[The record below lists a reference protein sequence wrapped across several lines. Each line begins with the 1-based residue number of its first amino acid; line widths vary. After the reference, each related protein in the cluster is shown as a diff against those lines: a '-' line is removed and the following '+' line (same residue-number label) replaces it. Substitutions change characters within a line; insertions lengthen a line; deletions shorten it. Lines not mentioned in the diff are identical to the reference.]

1 MEDDF
6 PAAHSMDT
14 EWFAVDA
21 KGHVGLFQ
29 TDETGMLPMGSG
41 SEPGNSDD
49 FIRFVEGLRGRR
61 VDDDEWDDLFE
72 ELARRGVYVYAYCD
86 GFLELY
92 YPYRIEFKPEQP
104 LHVDQLP
111 PALRKLVKAVKL
123 TGTDFSAG
131 DFVQP
136 LEHVE
141 CDFWWS
147 EGVAYIAA
155 DGKTVKPMPGRE
167 AEFADFC
174 RDLRKRDPK
183 ETKGLIFEGVE
194 DEPPAKPKPKSKP
207 RRKKKGR

>member
-1 MEDDF
+1 MVDDF

-29 TDETGMLPMGSG
+29 TGEGGMMPLGAG
-41 SEPGNSDD
+41 GGPGE
-49 FIRFVEGLRGRR
+49 VGQLAELLRGRPLS
-61 VDDDEWDDLFE
+61 DEDFE
-72 ELARRGVYVYAYCD
+72 DYDAVLEEQARSGVFVFDYLE
-86 GFLELY
+86 GWLELY
-92 YPYRIEFKPEQP
+92 YPYALQHRPEKP
-104 LHVDQLP
+104 LHVDELP
-111 PALRKLVKAVKL
+111 PAVRKRVKAVRL
-123 TGTDFSAG
+123 ASADFSSAEY
-131 DFVQP
+131 VQP
-136 LEHVE
+136 LGDVE

-174 RDLRKRDPK
+174 RNLRKRDPK

-194 DEPPAKPKPKSKP
+194 DEPPAKPKPKP